1 MPWRRRA
8 PYPAIVIVLVCGFGR
23 RPTIR
28 GVRRDFSVGFGL
40 FQRLSSFT
48 VAPILPALVGM
59 TIPATIGILSSQVDG

>member
-1 MPWRRRA
+1 LAVGQPFA
-8 PYPAIVIVLVCGFGR
+8 AFVATAGA
-23 RPTIR
+23 
-28 GVRRDFSVGFGL
+28 FSVGFGL